1 MVPDGASFL
10 KECVFMNGKKG
21 LSRIMSA
28 LLAAS
33 SMVGG
38 ASAAPAGKK
47 DVREVKKVVDKIDGK
62 RRNRHKN
69 RGGDAGGRKRRDKA
83 IDARDEAIDSH
94 VPGPT
99 PFGNFRNLVGAGLGL
114 LTVGSGVMAFYYRN
128 RASRDCR
135 ALMESWQM
143 LSAISYSRGYISEFL
158 ECRDGKTLFAKGIV
172 GKFGEKFYG
181 YVDEKVDEGKGKVET
196 GWKADLKYCCDVYDG
211 KFYANPAVRSLRDD
225 IGVFV
230 DAMLVKV
237 LLNKLSGHGLYLI
250 DLGSNKGSDGTVT
263 DLRKYLQNKLKTI
276 LAEKEK
282 IGDLSDLRRD
292 IGFAFRG
299 AELLK
304 ECLRKKFSGFAADYK
319 GEFFAI

>member
-1 MVPDGASFL
+1 MFLARLVPVGASFF
-10 KECVFMNGKKG
+10 KECGFMNGKKG

-33 SMVGG
+33 SMIGG
-38 ASAAPAGKK
+38 TSAAPAGKK

-83 IDARDEAIDSH
+83 IDSH

-99 PFGNFRNLVGAGLGL
+99 PLGNSRNWVGAGLGL

-128 RASRDCR
+128 RASGDCR
-135 ALMESWQM
+135 ALMEFWQM
-143 LSAISYSRGYISEFL
+143 LSAVSCSRDYILEFL
-158 ECRDGKTLFAKGIV
+158 KCEDGKTLLAKEIV

-181 YVDEKVDEGKGKVET
+181 CVGGKVDASKGKVET
-196 GWKADLKYCCDVYDG
+196 GWKADLKYCCDVYYG

-230 DAMLVKV
+230 DAMLVRV
-237 LLNKLSGHGLYLI
+237 LVNKLSGHGLYLS

-282 IGDLSDLRRD
+282 T
-292 IGFAFRG
+292 
-299 AELLK
+299 E
-304 ECLRKKFSGFAADYK
+304 K
-319 GEFFAI
+319 G

>member
-1 MVPDGASFL
+1 MVSGVIGT
-10 KECVFMNGKKG
+10 KTG
-21 LSRIMSA
+21 
-28 LLAAS
+28 
-33 SMVGG
+33 
-38 ASAAPAGKK
+38 
-47 DVREVKKVVDKIDGK
+47 
-62 RRNRHKN
+62 
-69 RGGDAGGRKRRDKA
+69 GGDAGGRKRRDKA

-99 PFGNFRNLVGAGLGL
+99 PLGNSRNWVSAGLDL

-128 RASRDCR
+128 RASGDCR
-135 ALMESWQM
+135 ALMEFWQM
-143 LSAISYSRGYISEFL
+143 LSAVSCSRDYILEFL
-158 ECRDGKTLFAKGIV
+158 ECEDGEMLFAKKIV

-181 YVDEKVDEGKGKVET
+181 CANGKVGEGEVEK
-196 GWKADLKYCCDVYDG
+196 GWESDLEYCCDVDG
-211 KFYANPAVRSLRDD
+211 KLYANPAVRSLRDD

-237 LLNKLSGHGLYLI
+237 LLNKLSGHGLYLS

-276 LAEKEK
+276 LAKKEK
-282 IGDLSDLRRD
+282 TGDLSDLRRD

-304 ECLRKKFSGFAADYK
+304 ECLRKKLSGFAADYER
-319 GEFFAI
+319 GLFAV

>member
-1 MVPDGASFL
+1 
-10 KECVFMNGKKG
+10 MNGKKG
-21 LSRIMSA
+21 LGRIMSA

-83 IDARDEAIDSH
+83 IDSH

-99 PFGNFRNLVGAGLGL
+99 PLGNSRNWVGAGLGL

-135 ALMESWQM
+135 ALMEFWQM

-158 ECRDGKTLFAKGIV
+158 ECRDGKTLFARGIV

-181 YVDEKVDEGKGKVET
+181 YVDGKVDEGEGKGEVKT
-196 GWKADLKYCCDVYDG
+196 GWEAGRKYCCDVYDG

-230 DAMLVKV
+230 DAMLVRV
-237 LLNKLSGHGLYLI
+237 LVNKLSGHGLYLS

-282 IGDLSDLRRD
+282 TGDLLSGLRRD

-319 GEFFAI
+319 DEFFAI